1 MAGYIESN
9 LTSNEQIV
17 LKAKVS
23 LWSQWVMISLG
34 ILFTLSSVGKDAG
47 GLIVIAFI
55 FFGIAI
61 VRVIITELAL
71 TNKRVMA
78 KYGFIRR
85 DSVELRLEKVEGLYV
100 NQSIVGRILN
110 YGTITVSGTGGLKTP
125 IRFISNP
132 IYFRNVFNE
141 FLEHPQNLIDN
152 KQ

>member
-61 VRVIITELAL
+61 VRVISTELAL

-85 DSVELRLEKVEGLYV
+85 DSVELRLEKVEGLP
-100 NQSIVGRILN
+100 IAVGNDIHSFIDLLEQEPFDQNSLKR
-110 YGTITVSGTGGLKTP
+110 YGLKNED
-125 IRFISNP
+125 IMELLKK
-132 IYFRNVFNE
+132 VFG
-141 FLEHPQNLIDN
+141 
-152 KQ
+152 

>member
-61 VRVIITELAL
+61 VRVISTELAL

-100 NQSIVGRILN
+100 GGGSKSRLALN
-110 YGTITVSGTGGLKTP
+110 K
-125 IRFISNP
+125 
-132 IYFRNVFNE
+132 
-141 FLEHPQNLIDN
+141 LIIDI
-152 KQ
+152 KER

>member
-61 VRVIITELAL
+61 VRVISTELAL

-132 IYFRNVFNE
+132 FYFRNENQ
-141 FLEHPQNLIDN
+141 LSTKKALLN
-152 KQ
+152 